1 MVVDE
6 EGVVSNLVGEIKEEQ
21 QRRTNNK
28 QQTTNKTKQNNKHAA
43 GKQAKRNSA
52 EHSRRGENGTGKK
65 NKKNAKIGECSARW
79 AGKKRKRGQ
88 RPEQAM
94 SGWLCN

>member
-1 MVVDE
+1 VVVGE
-6 EGVVSNLVGEIKEEQ
+6 ECVVSNLVGEIKEEQ

-28 QQTTNKTKQNNKHAA
+28 QQTKQNNKHAA
-43 GKQAKRNSA
+43 GKQTKRNSA

-79 AGKKRKRGQ
+79 AGKRRKRGQ